1 MPRTSPMPHAS
12 PMLRPSPMPHPSPSR
27 PAVRLTARAA
37 AARCLSVL
45 ALAAVVGGAFV
56 GGAVGCGPA
65 GGNGAGGAGGAAGGA
80 GGVTYGSPA
89 QAATSLTVADLFA
102 RAAELD
108 GKQVRVEGTVA
119 DVCSKRGCWIKLAEE
134 TGPAVVT
141 FKVEDGVMVFPMDA
155 KGKWAVADGVV
166 KRTELT
172 LEQTRDRLKH
182 EAEEAGKPFD
192 PATVTAP
199 LVSVRLAGIGAV
211 IRDRK

>member
-1 MPRTSPMPHAS
+1 
-12 PMLRPSPMPHPSPSR
+12 MLRPSPVPHLSTSR
-27 PAVRLTARAA
+27 DAVRPSVRAA
-37 AARCLSVL
+37 AVVCLYVL
-45 ALAAVVGGAFV
+45 ALAVV

-65 GGNGAGGAGGAAGGA
+65 GGNGAGGAGGAGAAGAA

-89 QAATSLTVADLFA
+89 QAATALTVADLFA